1 LTFLSGKELYA
12 SHYYHRYWSSIDPI
26 PKGFRARGEAG
37 IEEFLDLVNA
47 TAVVT
52 FKREWVDY
60 CQARPWYRQVYRQGR
75 FRLFIREHD
84 TGGYFLKG
92 TGTVERVPRGL
103 RVSSADSEVVIK
115 YRYLPKLRF
124 RNGPPDL
131 ELFSVPAFDEDVGA
145 GETEPVNY
153 IGIRAKVQPG
163 TKWIATLGY
172 P

>member
-1 LTFLSGKELYA
+1 
-12 SHYYHRYWSSIDPI
+12 
-26 PKGFRARGEAG
+26 
-37 IEEFLDLVNA
+37 
-47 TAVVT
+47 
-52 FKREWVDY
+52 
-60 CQARPWYRQVYRQGR
+60 
-75 FRLFIREHD
+75 
-84 TGGYFLKG
+84 
-92 TGTVERVPRGL
+92 
-103 RVSSADSEVVIK
+103 VVIK

-131 ELFSVPAFDEDVGA
+131 ELFSVPVFDEDVGA